1 MAFAYN
7 SPFVISASAFFFLIF
22 TSFRFYSPNINFIAS
37 SAFAVYL
44 IPLLDGLS
52 AWFLTWVEAK
62 KAKQSEIINQINV
75 KMRQAAA
82 SAEDDSPKR
91 LIGFCRDDDYKEEE
105 DEEDEI

>member
-1 MAFAYN
+1 MELLYFILG
-7 SPFVISASAFFFLIF
+7 FV
-22 TSFRFYSPNINFIAS
+22 
-37 SAFAVYL
+37 FAVYL

-62 KAKQSEIINQINV
+62 KARQSEIINNTNI
-75 KMRQAAA
+75 KMRQAVA

-91 LIGFCRDDDYKEEE
+91 LIGFCREDDYEEEE